1 MIFRF
6 SWKYLLLTLALFITE
21 VLIALYMH
29 DGFVR
34 PYVGDFLV
42 VILVYCFVCTF
53 LQAPVVPV
61 GIGVLLF
68 AYMVEI
74 LQYFNMVKHLGL
86 QHSRLANIVLGNHF
100 EWGDMLAYTLG
111 ILSILLLQRRQAAL
125 HT

>member
-1 MIFRF
+1 MTFRF
-6 SWKYLLLTLALFITE
+6 SWKYLLLTLALLITE

-29 DGFVR
+29 DRFVR

-53 LQAPVVPV
+53 LQAPVPPV
-61 GIGVLLF
+61 AIGVLLF
-68 AYMVEI
+68 AYIVEI

-111 ILSILLLQRRQAAL
+111 ILLLLLLPRRQPAL

>member
-1 MIFRF
+1 M
-6 SWKYLLLTLALFITE
+6 LTLALFITE

-68 AYMVEI
+68 AYIVEI